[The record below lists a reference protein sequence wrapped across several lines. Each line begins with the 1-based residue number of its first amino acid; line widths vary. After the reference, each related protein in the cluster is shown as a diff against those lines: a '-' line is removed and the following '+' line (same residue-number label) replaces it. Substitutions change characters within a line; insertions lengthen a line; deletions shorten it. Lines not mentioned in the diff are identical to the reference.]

1 MPWPMFERIWQ
12 QEFAMHDMMKIFGL
26 DPAEVVR
33 LDGGQTYGELKA
45 NCVACRHAD
54 LCRAWRFGLNDEPS
68 PQEYCRNYNALRS
81 LTAFEVWEQ

>member
-33 LDGGQTYGELKA
+33 RDGGQTYGELKA
-45 NCVACRHAD
+45 NCVACRHED
-54 LCRAWRFGLNDEPS
+54 LCRAWRFGLSDEPS
-68 PQEYCRNYNALRS
+68 PREYCNNYSILWT
-81 LTAFEVWEQ
+81 LTAGDRLMR